1 VYILCWTPRLT
12 TPSGR
17 APSTDE
23 TLIAATDF
31 LKALVDSGR
40 VVLDLEGEIQEEY
53 HRYLNPRG
61 QPGVGDRFY
70 QVILESAPNR
80 VERISLPKDP
90 ATDEFVDF
98 PNDPAL
104 NGFDRSDRKFAA
116 AARKAEVPVATATDH
131 VVGMHIGLHWRR
143 MV

>member
-1 VYILCWTPRLT
+1 
-12 TPSGR
+12 
-17 APSTDE
+17 
-23 TLIAATDF
+23 
-31 LKALVDSGR
+31 
-40 VVLDLEGEIQEEY
+40 
-53 HRYLNPRG
+53 
-61 QPGVGDRFY
+61 
-70 QVILESAPNR
+70 VILESAPNR